1 MEYRIKGDYSPFLEI
16 KIQPGEEIIAETG
29 KMSHMTDN
37 VEMATSASGGL
48 MSSVKRSLSGES
60 FFVTRFSTKQ
70 GEGRINFA
78 AEFPGD
84 VIPLNLDEGREVLAQ
99 EDAFLCSESGNLD
112 TEFTTS
118 LASGLLGGE
127 GFKMTKVQGPG
138 MAFLNAGGE
147 VDEIKLQQGQK
158 IKVDTGSVVAFNAGM
173 DYNVERVKGVKNALF
188 GGEGLFLTTLE
199 GPGTVWIQ
207 SLPVQELAL
216 KVSQYIPTQG

>member
-1 MEYRIKGDYSPFLEI
+1 MEYRIKGDFSPFLEV
-16 KIQPGEEIIAETG
+16 KIQPGEEIVAETG
-29 KMSHMTDN
+29 KMSYMSDN
-37 VEMATSASGGL
+37 VEMQTSASGGL
-48 MSSVKRSLSGES
+48 MSSVKRSISGES
-60 FFVTRFSTKQ
+60 FFVTTFSTQQ
-70 GEGRINFA
+70 GEGIINFA

-84 VIPLNLDEGREVLAQ
+84 VIALDLDQGREVLAQ

-147 VDEIKLQQGQK
+147 VDEIQLQQGQK
-158 IKVDTGSVVAFNAGM
+158 IKVDTGSVVAFDKGM
-173 DYNVERVKGVKNALF
+173 KYNVERVKGVKNALF

>member
-1 MEYRIKGDYSPFLEI
+1 MEYRIKGDYSPFLEVTV
-16 KIQPGEEIIAETG
+16 QPGEEIVAETG
-29 KMSHMTDN
+29 KMSYMTDN

-60 FFVTRFSTKQ
+60 FFVTKFSTTQ
-70 GEGRINFA
+70 GEGVINFA

-112 TEFTTS
+112 TEFNTS

-147 VDEIKLQQGQK
+147 VDEIQLQKGQK
-158 IKVDTGSVVAFNAGM
+158 IKVDTGSVVAFDAGM
-173 DYNVERVKGVKNALF
+173 NYNVERVKGVKNALF

-207 SLPVQELAL
+207 SLPVSELAM
-216 KVSQYIPTQG
+216 KVAQYIPTQG